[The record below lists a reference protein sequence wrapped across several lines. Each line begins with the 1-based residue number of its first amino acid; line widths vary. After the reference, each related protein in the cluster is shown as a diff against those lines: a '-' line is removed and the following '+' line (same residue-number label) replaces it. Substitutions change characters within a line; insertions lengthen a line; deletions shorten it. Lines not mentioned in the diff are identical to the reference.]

1 MNDLINFIRHDWK
14 DFLETCLFLSGFLF
28 VLYLLTCLYAY
39 NVQSTVYSQDIP
51 RGMICI
57 KDTVPHAYLC
67 APDQE
72 VPWYLSSEGVLA
84 HVE

>member
-14 DFLETCLFLSGFLF
+14 DFLETCLFISFF
-28 VLYLLTCLYAY
+28 CFFLYLCLALYGY
-39 NVQSTVYSQDIP
+39 NTQSAVFSQDIP

-57 KDTVPHAYLC
+57 RDTVPDAYIC

-72 VPWYLSSEGVLA
+72 VPWYISSEGVLA